1 LPPTTLFNQ
10 QQQQQKSI
18 QQSTTRP
25 STMSTSETRSVTVTS
40 GLMMATPQ
48 GRVQVFIN
56 RRSAA
61 RALALRKDMRV
72 SGPTLDLLEEG
83 IASVVDGHYGTFMH
97 YQFKIVRL
105 VVGDSGDGGGGGDS
119 DEGNEEA
126 QPSPVLSSPVTRK
139 RKKA

>member
-1 LPPTTLFNQ
+1 ML
-10 QQQQQKSI
+10 
-18 QQSTTRP
+18 
-25 STMSTSETRSVTVTS
+25 TSETRSVTVTS

-56 RRSAA
+56 RRSAGQ
-61 RALALRKDMRV
+61 ALALRKDMRV
-72 SGPTLDLLEEG
+72 SGSTLDLLEEG
-83 IASVVDGHYGTFMH
+83 IASVVDGYYGTFMH
-97 YQFKIVRL
+97 CQFEIVRF
-105 VVGDSGDGGGGGDS
+105 VVGDGGGGGGGGDDS